1 MGGEQVNVIRD
12 TLTIERNGD
21 GFMLRT
27 ARVLTQGSHQPT
39 IYPEVKE
46 PAIFK
51 DGQLQV
57 GGGLGVFVIDK
68 KSGHLVSPE
77 GGGDYTHV
85 K

>member
-1 MGGEQVNVIRD
+1 MGGEQVNVIKD

-27 ARVLTQGSHQPT
+27 ARVLTQESGKPI
-39 IYPEVKE
+39 IYPEHKE

-51 DGQLQV
+51 YGQLQV
-57 GGGLGVFVIDK
+57 AGGLGAFVIDK

-77 GGGDYTHV
+77 GGGEYTHV
-85 K
+85 E